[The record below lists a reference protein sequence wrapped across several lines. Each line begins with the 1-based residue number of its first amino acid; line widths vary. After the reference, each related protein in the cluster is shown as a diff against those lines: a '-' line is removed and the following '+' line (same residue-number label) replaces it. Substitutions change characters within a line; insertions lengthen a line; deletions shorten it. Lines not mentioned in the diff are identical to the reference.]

1 MAEKREKPIVGKV
14 GADNKADL
22 AARLNAASGNI
33 ERVSADTVARQT
45 EQKKN
50 LKKSESDARAR
61 ARGSE
66 KQLVADNKRR
76 DDEAA
81 RRLAEL
87 EYAEDY
93 RKKLQR
99 DRKRAMAEAKEAKEA
114 AEAKAR
120 EERSRQIA
128 EMLEQERREARER
141 GERADALLRMLA
153 RRDASEVTEDAPEQR
168 STAESAS
175 EDTANSFEPSEAAA
189 NEEISDTVAEAVGD
203 SAVNEDNEYAE
214 NTVSEESEEA
224 APPAAESYSD
234 AIASYEE
241 PVAEA
246 EQAEKI
252 IIDVKDDRLLLNIG
266 PDGSFYSIED
276 PKAEGSKTDQREEV
290 VGEYPDPKLSSDPVV
305 AAIQTLGKSVY
316 STSTYRKYVDK
327 SRAAIK
333 EFKRISADAAQN
345 ASIGSTDEGAA
356 GAAMV
361 QSIKAAGRIVEI
373 RCDNLRL
380 ASKFGQKSVGDI
392 SDELHKDIDRYN
404 SRASEFTAYTGER
417 LTRISTALPARIA
430 DGTGLEVVPELT
442 YDERYIEYKGEYSGE
457 RTRSYVITIG
467 SQDEEPSVT
476 RERSKGVAGT
486 YIVNPII
493 PALTAE
499 ELLRGTYVYDT
510 ESYESY
516 RYVVKNAGRA
526 IERAIKDISRGISI
540 AERENTK
547 LAGRLEY
554 HRKSIEKLLENMQLK
569 IDDAKDVMFR
579 KTLAV
584 LEGKRAKY
592 ERDEK
597 KLELNR
603 TYIED
608 ENRKRSITVSTFAL
622 RREKLLLAFNTL
634 SASTVSDKAE
644 YVEKAKAEL
653 IAEMG
658 LYNKAAEDCSVA
670 IGIPVSPVSASLA
683 DEIIEGK
690 TCVDIPRIAILK
702 ELVETVGEESR
713 VIGRCENT
721 SGAATCT
728 FVIKGQQSE
737 KSEKTVGG
745 AKRRSGIK
753 TVHGHFFIGGT
764 ASNGGALSGD
774 AGCADALVTGAILAG
789 PMIAAG
795 GGDGVDPGAAAATA
809 LAFGTA
815 ARASGFPG
823 VMSSASDN
831 SAIVGSDEAIGYG
844 EASESAETVPES
856 VAAPGLAFA
865 AVAAEQSDVVDES
878 APVAEATQIAESSPV
893 EESVSVEE
901 AALASEPT
909 LVEEA
914 TVTEEV
920 APIADVEPIA
930 DITPASEAAPDGSEF
945 AFTPGVFGFENQPED
960 TEELLSAVPE
970 ENIEI
975 SEAANEASIPENFE
989 APALEESVIEETPV
1003 IEDIQPLE
1011 EFADEAAVE
1020 ESFPV
1025 MPEQAPSFN
1034 IEKTDDSSFDI
1045 ADEADVAFD
1054 NAETQEPTDISEAPI
1069 EEISPKKLVKTV
1081 RNADGGETVSE
1092 EPYTEELVDDGDGFD
1107 SEQSGEEVSDEMYS
1121 GLEPVDM
1128 TGGDETA
1135 KGKKLKLVQL
1145 LPPEGPE
1152 GAQDAE
1158 QGELTDDGMGP
1169 VYPGNMIEHSDSD
1182 KYADPDDL
1190 SSLPD
1195 VIEIDDSADI
1205 TEGDVLTNP
1214 TKRGLKKHLAY
1225 ISRKV
1230 KRAEHERSRLI
1241 RLKRSEKSVV
1251 PKVKY
1256 IISILGIQKEIID
1269 WYCNAL
1275 SSACDVGVKKK
1286 IRKIATRLRSELKR
1300 YNKFVKEYERITDD
1314 RLTRASLEI
1323 PACIIDGE
1331 DYPIIPKVKLRE
1343 FEAPENGVVYE
1354 DGITEIAD
1362 VDVDF
1367 SDNVIM
1373 TEKDLKR
1380 RLRESSRELA
1390 RLHNE
1395 LDKKSRDKHNAW
1407 GIDKS
1412 VLVAECFAIEKKII
1426 DNLAADL
1433 HAACQVSAVKDIQS
1447 VKKELAYEIKQ
1458 YNRLVSEYRAATG
1471 NVLTPASDSIPQ
1483 DIIAGKLYSPI
1494 AKVGCIHNADDDLEA
1509 EIGLMS
1515 RNTYGVE
1522 DDDISEAGRAA
1533 FRSNVIAQ
1541 ANKDFTFITRRADYR
1556 ISMLESE
1563 RDMLEYRFG
1572 KESSQVKREK
1582 KAITKLIEQIKA
1594 EHKAALRY
1602 ENSDNRRYYAAV
1614 TANPRTMTLRNR
1626 RADRTR
1632 IAALRSRI
1640 ISLLNERDLINGK
1653 LMALYGGEGE
1663 GTLGSINQTFRRIKN
1678 NAAAKSKKKQK
1689 SLAKVVKSLPITVKD
1704 KERFYDLM
1712 NKKVDAESTIAFVK
1726 YRMKK
1731 GKLHKADML
1740 CAKRDIKEL
1749 KAKVSRIEKD
1759 IKDLMKSVKQR
1770 ISEVESGSTWL
1781 VAFMFVLVLIA
1792 AGIALYVYFFGDSIT
1807 QMLNIF
1813 SS

>member
-153 RRDASEVTEDAPEQR
+153 RRDASEVTEEAPEQR
-168 STAESAS
+168 STTESAS

-189 NEEISDTVAEAVGD
+189 NEEISDAVAEAVVD

-224 APPAAESYSD
+224 APPAAESYSE

-246 EQAEKI
+246 EQTEKI

-276 PKAEGSKTDQREEV
+276 PKAEGSKTEQREEV

-345 ASIGSTDEGAA
+345 ASIGSIDEGAA

-442 YDERYIEYKGEYSGE
+442 YDERYIEYNGEYSGE

-476 RERSKGVAGT
+476 RERSKGVSGT

-493 PALTAE
+493 PELTAE

-526 IERAIKDISRGISI
+526 IERAIKDISRGISL

-745 AKRRSGIK
+745 VKRRSGIK

-789 PMIAAG
+789 PMISAG

-815 ARASGFPG
+815 ARASGFPS
-823 VMSSASDN
+823 VISAASDN
-831 SAIVGSDEAIGYG
+831 GAVGSSTEDIGYD
-844 EASESAETVPES
+844 ATPETVETAPES
-856 VAAPGLAFA
+856 VAVPEAVSA
-865 AVAAEQSDVVDES
+865 AALTAQPAIASEAAS
-878 APVAEATQIAESSPV
+878 VAEAAPV
-893 EESVSVEE
+893 
-901 AALASEPT
+901 
-909 LVEEA
+909 
-914 TVTEEV
+914 EEV

-989 APALEESVIEETPV
+989 APALEESVIEETPI

-1020 ESFPV
+1020 ESFSA

-1145 LPPEGPE
+1145 PPPEGAD

-1241 RLKRSEKSVV
+1241 RLKRAEKSVV

-1300 YNKFVKEYERITDD
+1300 YNKFVKEYEHITDD

-1395 LDKKSRDKHNAW
+1395 LDRKSRDKHNAW

-1447 VKKELAYEIKQ
+1447 VKKDLAYEIKQ

-1663 GTLGSINQTFRRIKN
+1663 GTLGSINQTFRRVKN

>member
-1 MAEKREKPIVGKV
+1 MAEKRNKSTAVKA

-33 ERVSADTVARQT
+33 ERVSADNVARQT

-50 LKKSESDARAR
+50 LKKRESDARVR
-61 ARGSE
+61 AKGSE
-66 KQLVADNKRR
+66 KQLAEDNKRR
-76 DDEAA
+76 DAEAA

-99 DRKRAMAEAKEAKEA
+99 DRRRAMAGAKEAKEA

-128 EMLEQERREARER
+128 EMLESERREAKER
-141 GERADALLRMLA
+141 GERADALLKMLA
-153 RRDASEVTEDAPEQR
+153 RRNANDQPNEEAESQPIAGDNSEDKVTV
-168 STAESAS
+168 AESA
-175 EDTANSFEPSEAAA
+175 EIASEAEIFVSEEVSYTVTESVSDGYENMN
-189 NEEISDTVAEAVGD
+189 NENSD
-203 SAVNEDNEYAE
+203 
-214 NTVSEESEEA
+214 NTVPEESEEA

-234 AIASYEE
+234 EE
-241 PVAEA
+241 ESSGAY
-246 EQAEKI
+246 QAEKI
-252 IIDVKDDRLLLNIG
+252 IIDVKDDRMLLNIG
-266 PDGSFYSIED
+266 PDGSFYRIED
-276 PKAEGSKTDQREEV
+276 PKAEEKNAEKYEEV
-290 VGEYPDPKLSSDPVV
+290 KEEVIGEYPDPKLSSDPVV

-333 EFKRISADAAQN
+333 EFRRISADAAQN
-345 ASIGSTDEGAA
+345 ASIGSIDEGAA

-361 QSIKAAGRIVEI
+361 ESIKAAGRIIEI

-417 LTRISTALPARIA
+417 LTRVSTALPARIA
-430 DGTGLEVVPELT
+430 DGTGLEVLPELT
-442 YDERYIEYKGEYSGE
+442 YSERYIEYNGQYGGES
-457 RTRSYVITIG
+457 TRSYVITIG

-476 RERSKGVAGT
+476 RERSKGTAGT
-486 YIVNPII
+486 YVVNPVV

-499 ELLRGTYVYDT
+499 ELLKGTYVYDT

-516 RYVVKNAGRA
+516 RYVAKNAARA
-526 IERAIKDISRGISI
+526 IERAIKDISRGVDL
-540 AERENTK
+540 AERENAK
-547 LAGRLEY
+547 LTGRLEY

-569 IDDAKDVMFR
+569 INDAKDVMFR

-592 ERDEK
+592 AKDEK

-608 ENRKRSITVSTFAL
+608 EDRKRSIAVNIFAL
-622 RREKLLLAFNTL
+622 RREKLILAFNTL
-634 SASTVSDKAE
+634 SAATVSDKAE
-644 YVEKAKAEL
+644 CVETAKVEL
-653 IAEMG
+653 VTEMG
-658 LYNKAAEDCSVA
+658 LYNKAAEDCSVV
-670 IGIPVSPVSASLA
+670 IGIPLTPVSASLA
-683 DEIIEGK
+683 DEMIEGK

-737 KSEKTVGG
+737 KNEKAVGG
-745 AKRRSGIK
+745 AKPRSGIK

-764 ASNGGALSGD
+764 ASNGGALSGN
-774 AGCADALVTGAILAG
+774 AECADALVTGAILAG

-795 GGDGVDPGAAAATA
+795 GGEGLDPGAAAATA

-815 ARASGFPG
+815 ARVAGFPG
-823 VMSSASDN
+823 VIGSASDN
-831 SAIVGSDEAIGYG
+831 SAADSHVEEIASDAVPNTIEA
-844 EASESAETVPES
+844 APESAIMPE
-856 VAAPGLAFA
+856 AAYA
-865 AVAAEQSDVVDES
+865 AASTEPLSATAEA
-878 APVAEATQIAESSPV
+878 APVADVAPTEEIASIADVEPV
-893 EESVSVEE
+893 
-901 AALASEPT
+901 A
-909 LVEEA
+909 
-914 TVTEEV
+914 EV
-920 APIADVEPIA
+920 APIADVA
-930 DITPASEAAPDGSEF
+930 PAAEAASDGSEF
-945 AFTPGVFGFENQPED
+945 AFTPGVFGFDNRS
-960 TEELLSAVPE
+960 EESEEIVSSVPE
-970 ENIEI
+970 ESIEMP
-975 SEAANEASIPENFE
+975 EAIEE
-989 APALEESVIEETPV
+989 APLTEEFVAPIAEESVTEDVPLIDDAQPIEALSG
-1003 IEDIQPLE
+1003 EDPT
-1011 EFADEAAVE
+1011 E

-1025 MPEQAPSFN
+1025 VSKKSPAFD
-1034 IEKTDDSSFDI
+1034 IERTDDSSIDF
-1045 ADEADVAFD
+1045 AEEADPIYDVDDTPEF
-1054 NAETQEPTDISEAPI
+1054 TDVPEAPI
-1069 EEISPKKLVKTV
+1069 EEISPKKLLRTV
-1081 RNADGGETVSE
+1081 RNADGDEKIVE
-1092 EPYTEELVDDGDGFD
+1092 EPYTEELVDDGEGVDNTQPGD
-1107 SEQSGEEVSDEMYS
+1107 NLSGEMYN
-1121 GLEPVDM
+1121 GPEPVDM
-1128 TGGDETA
+1128 TGIDESGA
-1135 KGKKLKLVQL
+1135 GKKLKLVQL
-1145 LPPEGPE
+1145 PPPEGAE
-1152 GAQDAE
+1152 GTDGAV
-1158 QGELTDDGMGP
+1158 QGEIPNDEMGP
-1169 VYPGNMIEHSDSD
+1169 VYPGNVIEHSDSD
-1182 KYADPDDL
+1182 KYVDPDDL

-1205 TEGDVLTNP
+1205 ADGDVLTNP

-1225 ISRKV
+1225 VSRKI
-1230 KRAEHERSRLI
+1230 KKAEHERSRLV
-1241 RLKRSEKSVV
+1241 RLKRAEKNVV

-1256 IISILGIQKEIID
+1256 IISILGVQKEVID

-1275 SSACDVGVKKK
+1275 SAACDVGVKNK
-1286 IRKIATRLRSELKR
+1286 IRRIATRLRAEIKR

-1314 RLTRASLEI
+1314 RLTRASLDI
-1323 PACIIDGE
+1323 PACIIEGD

-1367 SDNVIM
+1367 SDNIVM

-1380 RLRESSRELA
+1380 RLQQSERELSK
-1390 RLHNE
+1390 LHDE
-1395 LDKKSRDKHNAW
+1395 LDQKSRDKHNAW
-1407 GIDKS
+1407 GIDKT

-1426 DNLAADL
+1426 DKLASDL
-1433 HAACQVSAVKDIQS
+1433 HAACQVSAVKEIQS
-1447 VKKELAYEIKQ
+1447 VKKDLAYEIKQ
-1458 YNRLVSEYRAATG
+1458 YNRLVSEYRSTTG
-1471 NVLTPASDSIPQ
+1471 NNLTPASDSIPQ
-1483 DIIAGKLYSPI
+1483 DIISGKLYTPV
-1494 AKVGCIHNADDDLEA
+1494 ARVGCVHSTDDELEA

-1522 DDDISEAGRAA
+1522 DDDISESSRAA

-1541 ANKDFTFITRRADYR
+1541 ANKDLTFITRRADYR

-1582 KAITKLIEQIKA
+1582 KAITKIIEKIKA

-1614 TANPRTMTLRNR
+1614 TANPRTMALRNR

-1632 IAALRSRI
+1632 VAALRSKI

-1663 GTLGSINQTFRRIKN
+1663 GTLGSINQTYRRVKN

-1689 SLAKVVKSLPITVKD
+1689 SLAKVVKSLPITIKD

-1731 GKLHKADML
+1731 GKLHKMDML

-1749 KAKVSRIEKD
+1749 KSKVNRIEKD
-1759 IKDLMKSVKQR
+1759 IKELMKSVKHR
-1770 ISEVESGSTWL
+1770 IAEVESGSTWL
-1781 VAFMFVLVLIA
+1781 VAFMIVLVLIV
-1792 AGIALYVYFFGDSIT
+1792 AGVALYVHFFGDSIM
-1807 QMLNIF
+1807 QMLSVL

>member
-1 MAEKREKPIVGKV
+1 MAEERKKPTAGKV

-22 AARLNAASGNI
+22 TARLNAASGNI
-33 ERVSADTVARQT
+33 ERVSADAVARQT

-61 ARGSE
+61 VRGSE
-66 KQLVADNKRR
+66 KQMAAENRRR
-76 DDEAA
+76 DEEAA
-81 RRLAEL
+81 RRIAEF

-99 DRKRAMAEAKEAKEA
+99 DRRRAMAEAKEAKEA
-114 AEAKAR
+114 ADAKAR
-120 EERSRQIA
+120 EERAQQIS
-128 EMLEQERREARER
+128 EMLEKERNEAKER
-141 GERADALLRMLA
+141 GERADALLKMLA
-153 RRDASEVTEDAPEQR
+153 RRDSAEDKVMAEEGIDTLATVEDAVETAPVAE
-168 STAESAS
+168 SPAEGESAFITAEVS
-175 EDTANSFEPSEAAA
+175 
-189 NEEISDTVAEAVGD
+189 GD
-203 SAVNEDNEYAE
+203 SVGSENNEYAE
-214 NTVSEESEEA
+214 NTVSEGSEEA
-224 APPAAESYSD
+224 APPAAELYPE
-234 AIASYEE
+234 AEETAAEE
-241 PVAEA
+241 PKAEV
-246 EQAEKI
+246 EQGEKI
-252 IIDVKDDRLLLNIG
+252 IIDIRDDRMLLNIG
-266 PDGSFYSIED
+266 PDGSFYRIDET
-276 PKAEGSKTDQREEV
+276 KAAEKNDQYEEIKEEV

-316 STSTYRKYVDK
+316 STSTYRRYVDK

-345 ASIGSTDEGAA
+345 ASIGSRDEGAA

-361 QSIKAAGRIVEI
+361 ESIKAAGRIVEI

-380 ASKFGQKSVGDI
+380 AVKFGQKSIGDI
-392 SDELHKDIDRYN
+392 SDELHKDIERYN
-404 SRASEFTAYTGER
+404 SRVSEFTAYTGER

-430 DGTGLEVVPELT
+430 EGTGLEILPELT
-442 YDERYIEYKGEYSGE
+442 YNERYIEYNGEYGGE
-457 RTRSYVITIG
+457 RTKSYVITIG

-476 RERSKGVAGT
+476 RERSRGIAGT
-486 YIVNPII
+486 YVVSPVI

-499 ELLRGTYVYDT
+499 ELLRGTYVYDS

-526 IERAIKDISRGISI
+526 IERAIKDISRGIDL

-547 LAGRLEY
+547 LSGRLEY

-569 IDDAKDVMFR
+569 LNDAKDVMFR

-592 ERDEK
+592 EKVEK
-597 KLELNR
+597 RIELNR
-603 TYIED
+603 VYIED
-608 ENRKRSITVSTFAL
+608 EGRKRDIIVNTFAL

-634 SASTVSDKAE
+634 SAATVSDMAE
-644 YVEKAKAEL
+644 HVAKAKTEL
-653 IAEMG
+653 ISEMG

-670 IGIPVSPVSASLA
+670 IGIPITPVSASLA
-683 DEIIEGK
+683 DEMIEGK

-728 FVIKGQQSE
+728 FVIKGQQTE
-737 KSEKTVGG
+737 KNEKTVGG
-745 AKRRSGIK
+745 AKPRSGIK

-764 ASNGGALSGD
+764 ASEGGALSGD

-789 PMIAAG
+789 PMIAASG
-795 GGDGVDPGAAAATA
+795 GEGVDPGAAAATA

-815 ARASGFPG
+815 ARAAGFPS
-823 VMSSASDN
+823 VISAASDN
-831 SAIVGSDEAIGYG
+831 GGADI
-844 EASESAETVPES
+844 SAEEVVYDAIPQTVDTVAEPAVAPE
-856 VAAPGLAFA
+856 VDYAA
-865 AVAAEQSDVVDES
+865 AAEQDDISTMPTAES
-878 APVAEATQIAESSPV
+878 A
-893 EESVSVEE
+893 SVENI
-901 AALASEPT
+901 
-909 LVEEA
+909 
-914 TVTEEV
+914 
-920 APIADVEPIA
+920 APIADIAPIKE
-930 DITPASEAAPDGSEF
+930 DVPDGSEF
-945 AFTPGVFGFENQPED
+945 AFTPGVFGFDNEPQEAED
-960 TEELLSAVPE
+960 LHSSV
-970 ENIEI
+970 
-975 SEAANEASIPENFE
+975 SEAEAE
-989 APALEESVIEETPV
+989 APEIIEEAIAKEEIAPITETSIDDTPAIEEIQQIDEIAGESVT
-1003 IEDIQPLE
+1003 ED
-1011 EFADEAAVE
+1011 
-1020 ESFPV
+1020 SFSD
-1025 MPEQAPSFN
+1025 MPEKAPSFN
-1034 IEKTDDSSFDI
+1034 VEKTDDSPFEIHEVTDDVPETDVSEDAYSDI
-1045 ADEADVAFD
+1045 IDDGEMASRIVD
-1054 NAETQEPTDISEAPI
+1054 TQESADAPEAPI
-1069 EEISPKKLVKTV
+1069 EEISPKKLLKTV
-1081 RNADGGETVSE
+1081 RDSGGDEKVVE
-1092 EPYTEELVDDGDGFD
+1092 EPYTEELVDDGEGVDPVQLG
-1107 SEQSGEEVSDEMYS
+1107 GNLSDEMYN
-1121 GLEPVDM
+1121 GPEPIDM
-1128 TGGDETA
+1128 TGGDETMS
-1135 KGKKLKLVQL
+1135 GKKLRLVPL
-1145 LPPEGPE
+1145 PPPEGAE
-1152 GAQDAE
+1152 GAEGAG
-1158 QGELTDDGMGP
+1158 QGELPDDGMGP
-1169 VYPGNMIEHSDSD
+1169 VYPGNVIEHSDSD
-1182 KYADPDDL
+1182 KYTDPDDL

-1195 VIEIDDSADI
+1195 VIEIDDSADVA
-1205 TEGDVLTNP
+1205 EGDVLTNP

-1225 ISRKV
+1225 VSRKI
-1230 KRAEHERSRLI
+1230 KKAEHERSRLI
-1241 RLKRSEKSVV
+1241 RLKRAEKSVV

-1256 IISILGIQKEIID
+1256 IISILGAQKEIID

-1275 SSACDVGVKKK
+1275 SSACDVGVKRK
-1286 IRKIATRLRSELKR
+1286 IRSIATRLRVELKR

-1314 RLTRASLEI
+1314 RLTRASLDI
-1323 PACIIDGE
+1323 PACIIEGE
-1331 DYPIIPKVKLRE
+1331 DYTIIPKVKLRE

-1367 SDNVIM
+1367 SDNVVM

-1380 RLRESSRELA
+1380 RLQEGSRELA
-1390 RLHNE
+1390 RLHNQ

-1407 GIDKS
+1407 GMDKT
-1412 VLVAECFAIEKKII
+1412 VLVAECFALEKKII
-1426 DNLAADL
+1426 DKLASDL

-1447 VKKELAYEIKQ
+1447 IKKDLAYEIKQ

-1471 NVLTPASDSIPQ
+1471 NNLTPASDSIPQ
-1483 DIIAGKLYSPI
+1483 DIIAGRLYTPI
-1494 AKVGCIHNADDDLEA
+1494 AKVGCIHSSDDELAA

-1541 ANKDFTFITRRADYR
+1541 ANKDLTFITRRADYS

-1582 KAITKLIEQIKA
+1582 KTITKLIEKIKA

-1602 ENSDNRRYYAAV
+1602 ENNDNRRYYAAV
-1614 TANPRTMTLRNR
+1614 TANPRTMALRNR

-1632 IAALRSRI
+1632 VAALRSKI

-1653 LMALYGGEGE
+1653 LMAIYGGEGE
-1663 GTLGSINQTFRRIKN
+1663 GTLGSINQTFRRVKN

-1749 KAKVSRIEKD
+1749 KSKVSRIEKD
-1759 IKDLMKSVKQR
+1759 INDLMKSVKHR
-1770 ISEVESGSTWL
+1770 IAEVESGATWL
-1781 VAFMFVLVLIA
+1781 VAFMFVIVLIA
-1792 AGIALYVYFFGDSIT
+1792 VGAALYIHFFGDSII
-1807 QMLNIF
+1807 QMLNAL